1 VEDRWY
7 QLHNFHGGHWGR
19 NNGGAVG
26 AVVGQQG
33 YGLRPLEILMKERRR
48 YVGCARTKR
57 KKWPITDHERQKVSL
72 ILTLYFSRFNFPKLI
87 QLSGIILK
95 KLLIPET

>member
-1 VEDRWY
+1 MEVIGAETTAVLWVRW
-7 QLHNFHGGHWGR
+7 W
-19 NNGGAVG
+19 ASKD
-26 AVVGQQG
+26 
-33 YGLRPLEILMKERRR
+33 M
-48 YVGCARTKR
+48 GCARTKR
-57 KKWPITDHERQKVSL
+57 KKWPIIDHERQKVSL